1 MKISP
6 DQRISCVLHVELVA
20 HGSLIDHLIYNIPV
34 GYVAAPIGLVTI
46 LQSCNIC
53 TLDKTFFFIS
63 LNSLLLI
70 KT

>member
-1 MKISP
+1 MKILP
-6 DQRISCVLHVELVA
+6 DQRISCVFHVELVA

-46 LQSCNIC
+46 LQSCKIC
-53 TLDKTFFFIS
+53 TLDKTFFIS